1 MNWNF
6 AVQNDLAAF
15 IDEAEKN
22 TPQRN
27 DASKKVSF
35 AEKMK
40 QRRKDLSEISNSVF
54 AKVWGNESE
63 FQKFLTMVEHLNL
76 SSAEDSHGRGIVNA
90 ALVYAQRPE
99 ARRLLTFEEWSK
111 KGVRIKKGSQ
121 GIDIFIPAT
130 SEKDGKRTTFFNPT
144 KVYDVEQTTAQFKAP
159 VFPEVSDHDVIG
171 TIAFG
176 EFFYIE
182 YSEKLPDGVDACYIP
197 RLNEVRVRDGQSQ
210 EAMRESLLI
219 EFGHSQLAKSKGYV
233 RSPEAQLRGLYPA
246 PISSPSTSGLEMEP
260 PPPRGFPCFGRQPWQ
275 NQGGV
280 CLRWCLS
287 ATKVCSS
294 IERAMERKRE
304 FCRGSSQLRTLE
316 RMNGNKQIN
325 LVTSWGLGEHSWRP
339 GWGGLSGPRQERRD
353 CVVSVSA
360 LSYGMKHPFTFR
372 LVPETLSTVL
382 LCASCSTQ

>member
-15 IDEAEKN
+15 IDEAERN
-22 TPQRN
+22 TPPRN

-54 AKVWGNESE
+54 AKVWGNEPE
-63 FQKFLTMVEHLNL
+63 FQKFLTVVEHLNI
-76 SSAEDSHGRGIVNA
+76 SSVEDSHGRGIVNA

-144 KVYDVEQTTAQFKAP
+144 RVYDVEQTTAQFKAP

-176 EFFYIE
+176 EFFSIE

-233 RSPEAQLRGLYPA
+233 RSPEANFVAYTSAYL
-246 PISSPSTSGLEMEP
+246 ISQHFRLEMEP
-260 PPPRGFPCFGRQPWQ
+260 PPQEAFPASVDSPGKIKEI
-275 NQGGV
+275 
-280 CLRWCLS
+280 LS
-287 ATKVCSS
+287 SVVSVSTKVCSS
-294 IERAMERKRE
+294 IERAMEKE
-304 FCRGSSQLRTLE
+304 EILQAAPSEDLE
-316 RMNGNKQIN
+316 R
-325 LVTSWGLGEHSWRP
+325 
-339 GWGGLSGPRQERRD
+339 
-353 CVVSVSA
+353 
-360 LSYGMKHPFTFR
+360 
-372 LVPETLSTVL
+372 
-382 LCASCSTQ
+382 